1 MKSKLRKALSRLMFT
16 AYVIMFCILVGEIV
30 VRVFYKYFS
39 DFNMEMWRYAT
50 EIKQPLP
57 YDKLPFHHK
66 PNKQGH
72 FYGVEIKTNSLGL
85 RDYEYSI
92 EKPKNKNRIILL
104 GDSFALGWG
113 VPFESTCSKQLEKM
127 LNQDQNKYEV
137 INMGTGNFNT
147 TMEVELFKLKG
158 LQLSPEMVV
167 LMYFVNDVEPIPR
180 KKSGPVYVA
189 TRRSYCLSFLV
200 GRFIKL
206 KSWFVKTFEWSTYY
220 DNLYSTENLENLKA
234 NKDSIREL
242 IALCKKNEI
251 VLLIVNIPELR
262 NLRDYRF
269 SQATEHIKALAD
281 EARVPFLDMLGAFAN
296 HEPESLWVK
305 PEDPHANAKAN
316 SIIAEQLYKKVVDNT
331 RCTLWP
337 N

>member
-1 MKSKLRKALSRLMFT
+1 LKSKLRKALARLMFS
-16 AYVIMFCILVGEIV
+16 AYIVVFCFLAGEIV

-39 DFNMEMWRYAT
+39 NFNMEMWRYAA

-57 YDKLPFHHK
+57 YDKLPFHHR
-66 PNKQGH
+66 PNMQGR

-92 EKPKNKNRIILL
+92 EKPKNKKRIVLL
-104 GDSFALGWG
+104 GDSFTLGWG
-113 VPFESTCSKQLEKM
+113 VPFDNTCSKQLEKM
-127 LNQDQNKYEV
+127 LNQHQNKYEV
-137 INMGTGNFNT
+137 INMGTGNYNT
-147 TMEVELFKLKG
+147 TMEVELFKLNG

-180 KKSGPVYVA
+180 KKSGFVYVVR
-189 TRRSYCLSFLV
+189 RRSYCLSFLV
-200 GRFIKL
+200 GRLIKL
-206 KSWFVKTFEWSTYY
+206 RSRFVKAFEWSTYY
-220 DNLYSTENLENLKA
+220 EYLYSMENLENLKA
-234 NKDSIREL
+234 NRDSIREL

-251 VLLIVNIPELR
+251 ELLIVNIPELR
-262 NLRDYRF
+262 NLREYRF
-269 SQATEHIKALAD
+269 SQATEHIKSLAE
-281 EARVPFLDMLGAFAN
+281 EARVPFLDMLVAFTD

-316 SIIAEQLYKKVVDNT
+316 SIIAEQLYKKVLDKT
-331 RCTLWP
+331 HCALRP